1 MKIEVYVD
9 GVKVWQGGADE
20 IPAGKNPAAVA
31 LGRMAKGKK
40 RNCTPEDRA
49 ARAERARG
57 LAALRVSLDV

>member
-31 LGRMAKGKK
+31 LGRMGRGKK
-40 RNCTPEDRA
+40 RSCTPEDLA

-57 LAALRVSLDV
+57 LAAKRTGLDV